1 MADEKELKILY
12 LEDWV
17 ADVELV
23 SRALKNANLKFTLHV
38 VANKD
43 DYLLA
48 LTEFEPDIILSDHT
62 LASFNSKEALN
73 LLKKSGLR
81 VPFVVVTGMIAEDHA
96 VDILTEGAFDYL
108 LKDQLR
114 RLPKTI
120 MNAIDITRM
129 EQERLLLDTQKNEI
143 IKMNKEL
150 DRFVYSASH
159 DMRAPLTSLLGLID
173 IVKLEQNDEGRLK
186 LLMLMK
192 TSIHNLEGMLNDM
205 IDYSRNMRQE
215 VEFSKINFKDVFQVS
230 MNQLS
235 FMEGASRIACSL
247 EVNGDHDFWSDRKRL
262 GIIFNNFLSNA
273 IKYHNLNEPNPF
285 IKFRVSLSETGAII
299 EIEDN
304 GSGISSDSVDK
315 IFDMF
320 YRATTVKNGSGLG
333 LYIVKE
339 ILEKLSGSVNVE
351 STLGKGT
358 IFYVHIP
365 NALKA

>member
-1 MADEKELKILY
+1 MVADKELKILY
-12 LEDWV
+12 LEDWG

-38 VANKD
+38 VANRE
-43 DYLLA
+43 DYKLA

-73 LLKKSGLR
+73 LLKESGR
-81 VPFVVVTGMIAEDHA
+81 HVPFVVVTGMIAEDHA
-96 VDILTEGAFDYL
+96 VEILTQGAFDYL
-108 LKDQLR
+108 LKDQLK

-120 MNAIDITRM
+120 MNAIDITRI
-129 EQERLLLDTQKNEI
+129 EQERHLLDTQKNEI

-173 IVKLEQNDEGRLK
+173 MIQLENNDEGRLK
-186 LLMLMK
+186 WLTLMR

-215 VEFSKINFKDVFQVS
+215 VEFTKINFQDVFQVS

-235 FMEGASRIACSL
+235 FMDGANRIKCSL
-247 EVNGDHDFWSDRKRL
+247 EVDGDFDFWSDRKRL

-273 IKYHNLNEPNPF
+273 IKYHNHNEANPF
-285 IKFRVSLSETGAII
+285 IKFRVALSKTGAMI

-304 GSGISSDSVDK
+304 GSGISDHAIDK

-320 YRATTVKNGSGLG
+320 YRATTTKNGSGLG

-339 ILEKLSGSVNVE
+339 ILEKLSGGVNVV

-358 IFYVHIP
+358 TFYVYVP
-365 NALKA
+365 NAIKA